1 MILAVC
7 LALGVGSM
15 SVCTQAE
22 LIEMESGGAMHVI
35 AVEPMPEK
43 AAEIVSEG
51 SYVTSAC
58 IYMNPLSSYYPLG
71 GDSGEIYHI
80 KDDLFMINSR
90 HGAYSESV
98 TNIDWGWQA
107 FPYTDEEW
115 DEMCFRIG
123 DKPDGISTMY
133 DEMLYQ
139 PISDRYSLMQ
149 MDGELW
155 FVETHA
161 DSSAGEY
168 IWSIYTLVPEETM
181 GIVQWEFTAD
191 DTDVTAAAPVG
202 DSALSIAFDVECAE
216 ISAFATTGC
225 LIGVEDED
233 EDTWQK
239 GMNLTVPVDT
249 PLYWS
254 PITSGQQVYESELS
268 FYLLDEKGCMTFGG
282 NIYITSEEIS
292 EDSTLYMVQLACGDL
307 AMEQDELTG
316 GAVIRPSETQCAV
329 DGESE
334 DVLDYYTFYAELS
347 EKFNDTTVLI
357 KGLEVNSI
365 NYRSEFHITVDEETR
380 TTWRGIEIDVEDLE
394 PGDIVSVT
402 FTGLIQET
410 SPAVIMEPIKKLE
423 YLGDR
428 SMEK

>member
-1 MILAVC
+1 MTAAC
-7 LALGVGSM
+7 LALGVSSM
-15 SVCTQAE
+15 PVYTQAE

-35 AVEPMPEK
+35 AVEPVQGEVN
-43 AAEIVSEG
+43 ESVREG
-51 SYVTSAC
+51 SYITSSC

-71 GDSGEIYHI
+71 GDSGQIYHVREDEFVI
-80 KDDLFMINSR
+80 SSR
-90 HGAYSESV
+90 CGNYEETVSGV
-98 TNIDWGWQA
+98 DWGWQA

-115 DEMCFRIG
+115 NELCFRIG
-123 DKPDGISTMY
+123 DEPDEISTTY

-139 PISDRYSLMQ
+139 PISDQYSLMQ
-149 MDGELW
+149 MDEELW
-155 FVETHA
+155 FVEKHE

-168 IWSIYTLVPEETM
+168 IWSIYTLVPEDVM
-181 GIVQWEFTAD
+181 GFVQWEFTAD
-191 DTDVTAAAPVG
+191 DIDVTAAAPAG
-202 DSALSIAFDVECAE
+202 DSALSVVFDMDCAE
-216 ISAFATTGC
+216 ISAFSTTGC
-225 LIGVEDED
+225 LIGVADED

-239 GMNLTVPVDT
+239 GMNLTVPGGT

-254 PITSGQQVYESELS
+254 PMTSGQQVYESEIS
-268 FYLLDEKGCMTFGG
+268 FYLLDENGHMTFGG
-282 NIYITSEEIS
+282 NIYITGEETDK
-292 EDSTLYMVQLACGDL
+292 ESTLYTARLACGGL

-329 DGESE
+329 DGERE

-347 EKFNDTTVLI
+347 EEFNNNTVLI